1 MNSNGVSSDCRKKS
15 VEDVVYAT
23 GKILGPSVVQGL
35 CFSLSKN
42 LCREL
47 LADAASPA
55 VNPMNDKAEPEGCVV
70 LAEREGFPFRLQRNV
85 ISFRRRLATT
95 ERRNRR
101 LRSVPPKAGRDRVRR
116 TDHSATSLFHHKK

>member
-1 MNSNGVSSDCRKKS
+1 VNSNGVSSDCRKKS

-85 ISFRRRLATT
+85 ISSVVASQRRDGRTLDSRQTPYESDGLYREVLAPIT
-95 ERRNRR
+95 
-101 LRSVPPKAGRDRVRR
+101 V
-116 TDHSATSLFHHKK
+116 